1 MRILLVGLVIMV
13 ASWRRCAGWHGKDRA
28 SGPRAVSMG
37 RVRAEALTGWEAWAG
52 SSLR

>member
-1 MRILLVGLVIMV
+1 MLGDMGRT
-13 ASWRRCAGWHGKDRA
+13 A

-37 RVRAEALTGWEAWAG
+37 RVRPEALTGWEAWAG